1 MKKMVLQKQELQPI
15 AEFLSKV
22 NTTKPKLSRKRE
34 KLRKK
39 LVKLFEEKEQERV
52 DIVKHYAD
60 KDENGEAV
68 MKDNV
73 FVVPDDLK
81 AEMNKEIKELN
92 EEEVAVEFGEYS
104 ANISELIEYLDSD
117 AFEMELSGSDA
128 YAHDVLL
135 TAFEEA
141 NENEEEEK

>member
-39 LVKLFEEKEQERV
+39 LVKLYEEKEQERV

-128 YAHDVLL
+128 YAHDTLL
-135 TAFEEA
+135 TAYEEA
-141 NENEEEEK
+141 KETNEEEK